1 MNDVNKSPTTA
12 SSVGGFFQSLRKQA
26 LLIGFGL
33 GAITGL
39 AFGPHTAI
47 LSPVADLFIAALKI
61 LGPPVALLTALI
73 SLVQNKLGYLGFRA
87 IIWYFCTTLL
97 TAAIGIGIAYS
108 FQVGSGFLIANGI
121 TETATSTQ
129 IPILTEKL
137 ANGLRSFLNGPLL
150 YLLGYILLLTLMSIR
165 YRRSETSADTPQW
178 QSLLQ
183 SFTQISYQLLRWL
196 MYLAPIG
203 VFALIAVTLGK
214 LQLAATQHL
223 LVVMLTVYL
232 AQIIA
237 FIACLMLLR
246 ACAFA
251 PVTFLRDTQEALLTA
266 FATGSSAATM
276 PVEFAVAEIKLGIN
290 WERVGLVLTLGLAI
304 HKLGSA
310 AYQAIIIIFAANA
323 IEQQLTF
330 EWLACLTLLTV
341 VASAITPPVSGGSWA
356 ALGVVFGIA
365 GLPIVVIA
373 IAGSIPFVGK
383 LNTPLNSLGRLMVT
397 LILNDYERPSAQLAE
412 RNSVEA

>member
-61 LGPPVALLTALI
+61 LGPPVALFALLTALI

-150 YLLGYILLLTLMSIR
+150 YLLGYILLLTLMSDPLSTQR
-165 YRRSETSADTPQW
+165 NRS
-178 QSLLQ
+178 
-183 SFTQISYQLLRWL
+183 
-196 MYLAPIG
+196 
-203 VFALIAVTLGK
+203 
-214 LQLAATQHL
+214 
-223 LVVMLTVYL
+223 
-232 AQIIA
+232 
-237 FIACLMLLR
+237 
-246 ACAFA
+246 
-251 PVTFLRDTQEALLTA
+251 
-266 FATGSSAATM
+266 
-276 PVEFAVAEIKLGIN
+276 
-290 WERVGLVLTLGLAI
+290 
-304 HKLGSA
+304 
-310 AYQAIIIIFAANA
+310 
-323 IEQQLTF
+323 
-330 EWLACLTLLTV
+330 
-341 VASAITPPVSGGSWA
+341 
-356 ALGVVFGIA
+356 
-365 GLPIVVIA
+365 
-373 IAGSIPFVGK
+373 
-383 LNTPLNSLGRLMVT
+383 
-397 LILNDYERPSAQLAE
+397 
-412 RNSVEA
+412 

>member
-1 MNDVNKSPTTA
+1 VNDVNKSPTTA

-47 LSPVADLFIAALKI
+47 LSPVADLLIAASKI

-73 SLVQNKLGYLGFRA
+73 SLVQNKLGYLGLRA

-165 YRRSETSADTPQW
+165 YRRSETAADTPQW

-196 MYLAPIG
+196 MCLAPIG

-223 LVVMLTVYL
+223 LVVMVTVYL

-251 PVTFLRDTQEALLTA
+251 PVTFLRGAQEALLTA

-290 WERVGLVLTLGLAI
+290 RERVGLVLTLGLAI

-323 IEQQLTF
+323 IGQ
-330 EWLACLTLLTV
+330 
-341 VASAITPPVSGGSWA
+341 
-356 ALGVVFGIA
+356 
-365 GLPIVVIA
+365 
-373 IAGSIPFVGK
+373 
-383 LNTPLNSLGRLMVT
+383 NN
-397 LILNDYERPSAQLAE
+397 
-412 RNSVEA
+412 